1 MIECKIRER
10 AIICAL
16 IFKIRSN
23 IMTNSE
29 KAAAVDSNFISD
41 KKNILE
47 AVNSP
52 EDLKGLSVGE
62 LNQLCS
68 EIRTMLIDTV
78 SKTGGHLAS
87 NLGVVELTVALHK
100 SFDSPKD
107 TIIFDVGH
115 QCYTHKILT
124 GRKDVFYRLR
134 QEGGLSGFPRPQ
146 ESEHDPFITG
156 HASTS
161 ISAAYGFA
169 RGNALNLS
177 DGYVVA
183 IIGDGAL
190 TGGLAYEGLNNAG
203 RSKDKLIVILNDNKM
218 SISRNVGGIA
228 RYLATIRSKP
238 GYFKMKQAVEKFVQR
253 IPLIGQR
260 LRNWMLKSKTRIKNV
275 LDHST
280 CFEDMGFSYLGPVDG
295 HDMNKLLSVLE
306 TAKNMKRPTLI
317 HINTIKGKG
326 YTHAEK
332 NPKNYH
338 GIPSFDIETGDYQSG
353 TDNFSYIF
361 GATLCKI
368 ATDDDRICAV
378 TAAMTEGTGLGMFR
392 SLFKD
397 RFYDVGIAEEH
408 AVTFSCGLARKGL
421 VPVFAVYSSFLQRSY
436 DQILH
441 DAATQGLKLVLG
453 VDRAGIV
460 GEDGETHQGLFDVA
474 FLRTVPGIYIY
485 SPSTYAETELFLKLA
500 IYDAPSVAAVRYPRG
515 AQPHISIPYIS
526 KDLPFDV
533 IESGK
538 NSDTAVITYGRT
550 FGSVCDAYLKL
561 TDSGNQVDII
571 KLNRI
576 WPLRDDLY
584 ERLEDYKNI
593 FVFEEVM
600 ENGGIGE
607 HIAYT
612 LLRRGYKGNFK
623 VTAIKDGFVPQSTVS
638 SALKK
643 HQLDADSVVDIILSK
658 IGHGE

>member
-275 LDHST
+275 LYHST
-280 CFEDMGFSYLGPVDG
+280 FFEDMGFSYLGPV
-295 HDMNKLLSVLE
+295 E
-306 TAKNMKRPTLI
+306 
-317 HINTIKGKG
+317 
-326 YTHAEK
+326 
-332 NPKNYH
+332 
-338 GIPSFDIETGDYQSG
+338 
-353 TDNFSYIF
+353 
-361 GATLCKI
+361 
-368 ATDDDRICAV
+368 
-378 TAAMTEGTGLGMFR
+378 
-392 SLFKD
+392 
-397 RFYDVGIAEEH
+397 
-408 AVTFSCGLARKGL
+408 
-421 VPVFAVYSSFLQRSY
+421 
-436 DQILH
+436 
-441 DAATQGLKLVLG
+441 
-453 VDRAGIV
+453 
-460 GEDGETHQGLFDVA
+460 
-474 FLRTVPGIYIY
+474 RT
-485 SPSTYAETELFLKLA
+485 
-500 IYDAPSVAAVRYPRG
+500 
-515 AQPHISIPYIS
+515 
-526 KDLPFDV
+526 
-533 IESGK
+533 
-538 NSDTAVITYGRT
+538 
-550 FGSVCDAYLKL
+550 
-561 TDSGNQVDII
+561 
-571 KLNRI
+571 
-576 WPLRDDLY
+576 
-584 ERLEDYKNI
+584 
-593 FVFEEVM
+593 
-600 ENGGIGE
+600 
-607 HIAYT
+607 
-612 LLRRGYKGNFK
+612 
-623 VTAIKDGFVPQSTVS
+623 
-638 SALKK
+638 
-643 HQLDADSVVDIILSK
+643 
-658 IGHGE
+658 

>member
-1 MIECKIRER
+1 MKGSGAK
-10 AIICAL
+10 AINTGLAD
-16 IFKIRSN
+16 
-23 IMTNSE
+23 
-29 KAAAVDSNFISD
+29 A
-41 KKNILE
+41 KKNILDGI
-47 AVNSP
+47 NSP
-52 EDLKGLSVGE
+52 EDLKKLSVGE
-62 LNQLCS
+62 LNELCS

-124 GRKDVFYRLR
+124 GRRDVFYKLR
-134 QEGGLSGFPRPQ
+134 QEGGISGFPRPQ
-146 ESEHDPFITG
+146 ESEHDAFITG

-169 RGNALNLS
+169 RGNAINLS

-183 IIGDGAL
+183 VIGDGAM
-190 TGGLAYEGLNNAG
+190 TGGLAFEGLNNAG

-238 GYFKMKQAVEKFVQR
+238 GYYKMKRRVEKFVQR
-253 IPLIGQR
+253 IPLIGMP
-260 LRNWMLKSKTRIKNV
+260 LRNWLLKSKTRIKNS
-275 LDHST
+275 LYHST
-280 CFEDMGFSYLGPVDG
+280 LFEDMGFSYLGPVDG
-295 HDMNKLLSVLE
+295 HDMGRLLSVLE
-306 TAKNMKRPTLI
+306 TAKSMKRPTLI

-338 GIPSFDIETGDYQSG
+338 GIPGFDIETGDYQSG
-353 TDNFSYIF
+353 SDNFSYVF
-361 GATLCKI
+361 GAALCKI
-368 ATDDDRICAV
+368 ATDDDRICAI
-378 TAAMTEGTGLGMFR
+378 TAAMTEGTGLSMFR

-515 AQPHISIPYIS
+515 AQPAISMPYIP

-533 IESGK
+533 IESG
-538 NSDTAVITYGRT
+538 SDTALVTYGRI
-550 FGSVCDAYLKL
+550 FGSACDAYLQLADDGIK
-561 TDSGNQVDII
+561 VDII

-576 WPLRDDLY
+576 WPLPDDLY
-584 ERLEDYKNI
+584 ERLGSYKNI
-593 FVFEEVM
+593 FVFEETM

-607 HIAYT
+607 HMAYT
-612 LLRRGYKGNFK
+612 LLERGYKGSFK
-623 VTAIKDGFVPQSTVS
+623 VTAVDEGFVPQSTVA
-638 SALKK
+638 SALRK
-643 HQLDADSVVDIILSK
+643 HHLDTDSMVDIIKSTFERETVK
-658 IGHGE
+658 RQ